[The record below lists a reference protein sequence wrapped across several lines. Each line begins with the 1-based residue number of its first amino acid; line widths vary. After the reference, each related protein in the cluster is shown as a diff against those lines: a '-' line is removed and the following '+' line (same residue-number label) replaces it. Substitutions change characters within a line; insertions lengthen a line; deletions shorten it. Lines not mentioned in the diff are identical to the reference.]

1 MKKLLL
7 IASIFLFAA
16 SVFALEVDEP
26 ELKITG
32 NETVE
37 FINYTGPHKVI
48 DSLEAIKR
56 IGSDMG
62 KTIVPEKASTV
73 GNKNK
78 YYVVHAVDASEKG
91 KLDADIL
98 FIGPDATVDH
108 IKNLRRII
116 SAYLSSAYGYSEK
129 DADTLAVFVTVYNA
143 VYRGQYDT
151 YNSKYKSVVMQNLS
165 KDNCGLSTTYKE
177 WPGKSEIVI
186 PLYDVSGGLSTV
198 DTSVISDSTVVDSM
212 KEDDDKNVDS
222 RKDMVDLKEREAEQ
236 ATEKAQTAQKK
247 AAEENKKLDETKKEA
262 TKAQKEADTAK
273 KEAEKNPTAENKQK
287 A

>member
-1 MKKLLL
+1 MKKLLF

-16 SVFALEVDEP
+16 SVFALEVNEP
-26 ELKITG
+26 ELKVTG
-32 NETVE
+32 NETIE

-62 KTIVPEKASTV
+62 KTIVPEKPSEV

-78 YYVVHAVDASEKG
+78 YYVIHAVDANEKG

-143 VYRGQYDT
+143 VYRGQYDI
-151 YNSKYKSVVMQNLS
+151 YNSKYKSVVTKNL
-165 KDNCGLSTTYKE
+165 
-177 WPGKSEIVI
+177 
-186 PLYDVSGGLSTV
+186 
-198 DTSVISDSTVVDSM
+198 
-212 KEDDDKNVDS
+212 
-222 RKDMVDLKEREAEQ
+222 
-236 ATEKAQTAQKK
+236 
-247 AAEENKKLDETKKEA
+247 
-262 TKAQKEADTAK
+262 
-273 KEAEKNPTAENKQK
+273 
-287 A
+287 